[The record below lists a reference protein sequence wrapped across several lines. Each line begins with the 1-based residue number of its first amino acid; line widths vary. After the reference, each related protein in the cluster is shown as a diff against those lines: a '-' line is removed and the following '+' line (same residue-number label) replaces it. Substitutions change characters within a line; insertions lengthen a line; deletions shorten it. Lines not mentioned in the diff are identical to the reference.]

1 MIILTIIFSVDGYTF
16 KGQKIYTISAFI
28 LLLAIVYIY
37 LTKPITSKF
46 VVPDKTTH
54 EKIMDFF
61 LLITL
66 IIIMG
71 AIVYIN
77 STIDVLE
84 FDIIQDQTVW
94 ELLLSADIIVLI
106 FFIPSGIVLN
116 YIEKKLIKPI
126 RSFSKIDG
134 FIHEGEKI
142 KTEGLLDVYSRYISE
157 ETEIGKLSRSYTNLI
172 NYNNHYIENM
182 NKIESERERIKTE
195 LDISKRIQQSNLPT
209 KPLKN

>member
-1 MIILTIIFSVDGYTF
+1 
-16 KGQKIYTISAFI
+16 
-28 LLLAIVYIY
+28 
-37 LTKPITSKF
+37 
-46 VVPDKTTH
+46 
-54 EKIMDFF
+54 
-61 LLITL
+61 
-66 IIIMG
+66 MG

-94 ELLLSADIIVLI
+94 ELPLSADIIVLI

-116 YIEKKLIKPI
+116 SIEKKLIKPI

-134 FIHEGEKI
+134 FIHEREKI
-142 KTEGLLDVYSRYISE
+142 KTEGLLDVYSPHISE
-157 ETEIGKLSRSYTNLI
+157 ETEIGKLALSYTNLI

>member
-1 MIILTIIFSVDGYTF
+1 
-16 KGQKIYTISAFI
+16 
-28 LLLAIVYIY
+28 
-37 LTKPITSKF
+37 
-46 VVPDKTTH
+46 
-54 EKIMDFF
+54 
-61 LLITL
+61 
-66 IIIMG
+66 MG

-142 KTEGLLDVYSRYISE
+142 KTEGLLDVYSPHISE
-157 ETEIGKLSRSYTNLI
+157 ETEIGKLALSYTNLI